1 MSCSIARN
9 QPRHVSG
16 SGIKDLAL
24 AIGFPVPGFPVDEMR
39 DSGEPK
45 VKCPKFRLG
54 GDSQA
59 LANQL
64 LALIFT
70 QATPNA
76 VRLAIG

>member
-1 MSCSIARN
+1 MPLES
-9 QPRHVSG
+9 
-16 SGIKDLAL
+16 
-24 AIGFPVPGFPVDEMR
+24 
-39 DSGEPK
+39 SGEYVRGLSFEYERAAIFLGLMTSYLQHPK
-45 VKCPKFRLG
+45 AKRPKFRLG

-76 VRLAIG
+76 VGLAIG